1 MLFLMIILTGASAGD
16 AWPTLFSAN
25 HMSIVSTLQR
35 RESSAAVTGDTDSEE
50 GCTGLSLEVEAS
62 GDTLQIVYH
71 TQRCNELVDYV
82 ECGIV
87 GALESSSEP
96 NLSNDAASSTG
107 INPIT
112 LRLRATMRN
121 MVAVMPRTLHCAQAL
136 ALHAP
141 CVVVEYPHP
150 ADNSATL
157 PAERFVMTWHGV
169 NVCTLGTGLSLSF
182 FFPFILFFI
191 RAYD

>member
-1 MLFLMIILTGASAGD
+1 MIILTGASAGD

-50 GCTGLSLEVEAS
+50 GGTGLSLEVEAS

-87 GALESSSEP
+87 GALESSSEGDLTSGLEGGLIGVMRIDERVLMD
-96 NLSNDAASSTG
+96 NTRFGVQAALPFPHKNKRRVAMTHRRDVAQ
-107 INPIT
+107 IN
-112 LRLRATMRN
+112 R
-121 MVAVMPRTLHCAQAL
+121 
-136 ALHAP
+136 
-141 CVVVEYPHP
+141 
-150 ADNSATL
+150 
-157 PAERFVMTWHGV
+157 G
-169 NVCTLGTGLSLSF
+169 
-182 FFPFILFFI
+182 
-191 RAYD
+191 